1 MSKFKNHYF
10 HSPILAKYVAFA
22 LCHSQGF
29 LCDESVAS
37 GAEQEL
43 ALEKTRYFLP
53 WLLWLCRA
61 TAKVKPTGYS
71 KKCFFYLVCKG

>member
-1 MSKFKNHYF
+1 MSKFKNSYF
-10 HSPILAKYVAFA
+10 HIRINVKYVAFA

-43 ALEKTRYFLP
+43 AL
-53 WLLWLCRA
+53 
-61 TAKVKPTGYS
+61 
-71 KKCFFYLVCKG
+71 KKQAISHSCGCVALRQS

>member
-1 MSKFKNHYF
+1 MHASIIVGKNPSIQLITSKLVKF
-10 HSPILAKYVAFA
+10 VAFA

-43 ALEKTRYFLP
+43 ALKRYAISHSGSFGGQRERLMEI
-53 WLLWLCRA
+53 
-61 TAKVKPTGYS
+61 
-71 KKCFFYLVCKG
+71 KCTN